1 MVKERNY
8 GLDFLRVF
16 SMLLVVVVH
25 VLGQGGILDS
35 AVPGSANYWVAWFME
50 GASICCVDCF
60 ALISGFFLSAK
71 KTKISTIASLWAQ
84 ALFYSVTLTLL
95 FYFFFPGTSMDKFD
109 VVFSFFPVMTKRYW
123 YVSAYIG
130 MYIIS
135 PILNVII
142 ENAKKITMELIFI
155 ATLFVYCGFSLVF
168 DPFHLGEGCSVL
180 WLSLVYLLGGYFR
193 KYDIASKIKKRTGWL
208 LFVSMAAVGL
218 VNKYIIET
226 FTMLPQKL
234 EESQNCL
241 INFNS
246 PTVLLAA
253 VGLFVATAQMN
264 VPKPFRKIISVF
276 APASLGVYLIHVAK
290 PVWADVFKGFAKD
303 FVDYNPVI
311 MILLVLGSAVT
322 IYFVCSV
329 IELVRLYLFKLLKI
343 NDLFLRFEKL
353 CKRVLNKLCKKFN
366 EKESLLIK

>member
-1 MVKERNY
+1 MLKERNY

-16 SMLLVVVVH
+16 SMLLVVVLH

-35 AVPGSANYWVAWFME
+35 AAPGSANYWVAWFME
-50 GASICCVDCF
+50 SASICCVDCF
-60 ALISGFFLSAK
+60 ALISGYFLSVN
-71 KTKISTIASLWAQ
+71 KTKISSIAFLWAQ

-109 VVFSFFPVMTKRYW
+109 VAFSFFPVMTKRYW

-168 DPFHLGEGCSVL
+168 DPFHLGEGCSVI
-180 WLSLVYLLGGYFR
+180 WLCLVYLLGGYFR
-193 KYDIASKIKKRTGWL
+193 KYHITSKIKKHKGWL
-208 LFVSMAAVGL
+208 LFASMTVPAL
-218 VNKYIIET
+218 LNKYVVET
-226 FTMLPQKL
+226 FTTLPQKL
-234 EESQNCL
+234 EEPQNCL

-253 VGLFVATAQMN
+253 VGLFIATAQMN
-264 VPKPFRKIISVF
+264 IPKPFRKIISVF
-276 APASLGVYLIHVAK
+276 ASSSLGVYLIHVAK
-290 PVWADVFKGFAKD
+290 PVWVDVFEGFSKN
-303 FVDYNPVI
+303 FVNYNPII
-311 MILLVLGSAVT
+311 MVLLVLGSSVA

-329 IELVRLYLFKLLKI
+329 IELIRQYLFKLLKI
-343 NDLFLRFEKL
+343 NHLFLWIEKL
-353 CKRVLNKLCKKFN
+353 CKKMADELYCRFN
-366 EKESLLIK
+366 REESLSVK